1 MQWYARSNNK
11 ENCFLLRVALAARF
25 LLRESKRKGSNGEE
39 EGNTIANDQQIN
51 EQIREPEVR
60 LVAEDGAQLGVM
72 SSQEAQRLADEADL
86 DLVSISPKA
95 KPPVCKLMD
104 YGKFRFE
111 QNKRQKEAKKNQKVI
126 TLKEMR
132 LSATIDKHD
141 MEVKAKNVIKFL
153 EAGDKVKISIRFRGR
168 QLAHT
173 DQGRM
178 VMTLFLEMLGD
189 VATVDK
195 NAKMEGRSM
204 FMILAPKAQ

>member
-1 MQWYARSNNK
+1 MR
-11 ENCFLLRVALAARF
+11 
-25 LLRESKRKGSNGEE
+25 EE
-39 EGNTIANDQQIN
+39 ENTIANEQQVN
-51 EQIREPEVR
+51 EQIREAEVR
-60 LVAEDGAQLGVM
+60 LVGEDGEQLGVM
-72 SSQEAQRLADEADL
+72 SSQAAQKLADEADL
-86 DLVSISPKA
+86 DLVNISPKA

-104 YGKFRFE
+104 YGKYKFE
-111 QNKRQKEAKKNQKVI
+111 QGKRQKEAKKNQKVI

-141 MEVKAKNVIKFL
+141 MEVKAKNVKKFL

-173 DQGRM
+173 DQGRQ
-178 VMTLFLEMLGD
+178 VMTMFLEILGD
-189 VATVDK
+189 VAMVEK

>member
-1 MQWYARSNNK
+1 M
-11 ENCFLLRVALAARF
+11 
-25 LLRESKRKGSNGEE
+25 
-39 EGNTIANDQQIN
+39 ANEPLIN

-60 LVAEDGAQLGVM
+60 VVAEDGAQLGVM
-72 SSQEAQRLADEADL
+72 SSREAQKLADEADL
-86 DLVSISPKA
+86 DLVNISPKA

-104 YGKFRFE
+104 YGKYRFE

-141 MEVKAKNVIKFL
+141 MEVKAKNVKKFL

-168 QLAHT
+168 QLSHT
-173 DQGRM
+173 DQGRQ
-178 VMTLFLEMLGD
+178 VMQLFLEMLGD
-189 VATVDK
+189 VATVEK

-204 FMILAPKAQ
+204 FMILSPKA

>member
-1 MQWYARSNNK
+1 M
-11 ENCFLLRVALAARF
+11 
-25 LLRESKRKGSNGEE
+25 
-39 EGNTIANDQQIN
+39 ANEPLIN

-60 LVAEDGAQLGVM
+60 LVAEDGSQLGVM
-72 SSQEAQRLADEADL
+72 SSREAQKLADEADL
-86 DLVSISPKA
+86 DLVNISPKA

-104 YGKFRFE
+104 YGKYRFE

-141 MEVKAKNVIKFL
+141 MEVKAKNVKKFL

-168 QLAHT
+168 QLSHT
-173 DQGRM
+173 DQGRQ
-178 VMTLFLEMLGD
+178 VMEMFLEMLGD
-189 VATVDK
+189 VAAVEK

-204 FMILAPKAQ
+204 FMILSPKAQ